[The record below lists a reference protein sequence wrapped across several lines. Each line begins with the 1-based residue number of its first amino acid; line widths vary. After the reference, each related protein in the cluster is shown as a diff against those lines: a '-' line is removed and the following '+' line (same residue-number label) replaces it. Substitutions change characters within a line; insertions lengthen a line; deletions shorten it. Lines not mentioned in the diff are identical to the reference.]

1 VSNAE
6 PPIARFAPGDKRVR
20 GAPLAAYWFLLQSG
34 ELGFVEF
41 TELKASVVERGVH
54 VDERTARFAIRRLV
68 ERGYLEEDERAYVS
82 APGRYRLR
90 WGGRPLPNSLTPT
103 VAQQGTET

>member
-1 VSNAE
+1 MSLAE

-20 GAPLAAYWFLLQSG
+20 GAPLAAYWYLLQSG
-34 ELGFVEF
+34 ALGFVEF

-68 ERGYLEEDERAYVS
+68 QRGYLDEDVRPYPS

-90 WGGRPLPNSLTPT
+90 WGGRPLPNSLAPT
-103 VAQQGTET
+103 VAPEGTEP